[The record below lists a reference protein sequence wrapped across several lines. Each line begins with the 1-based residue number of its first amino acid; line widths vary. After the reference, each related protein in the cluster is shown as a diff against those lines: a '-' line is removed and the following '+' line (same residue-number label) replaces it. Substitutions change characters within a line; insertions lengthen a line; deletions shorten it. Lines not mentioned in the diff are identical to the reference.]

1 MRDVTVVI
9 PTHNRKELLDRTLR
23 SVLAQ
28 EDVDLSVVVV
38 DDGSADGTEAFVQ
51 ALADPRVSV
60 LRHPEARGVSAARNT
75 GIARATTTWLAFV
88 DDDDLWAPTKLRAQL
103 DALAASPDAAW
114 ACTGSVNVDLSCR
127 ISRWDLPPEESEV
140 GDLLIRQNAV
150 PGGGSGVIASRE
162 LVESVG
168 GFDEAISNLADWD
181 FYIRLALNAP
191 MAAVP
196 RLH

>member
-60 LRHPEARGVSAARNT
+60 VRHPEARGVSAARNT

-103 DALAASPDAAW
+103 
-114 ACTGSVNVDLSCR
+114 
-127 ISRWDLPPEESEV
+127 
-140 GDLLIRQNAV
+140 
-150 PGGGSGVIASRE
+150 
-162 LVESVG
+162 
-168 GFDEAISNLADWD
+168 
-181 FYIRLALNAP
+181 
-191 MAAVP
+191 
-196 RLH
+196 